1 MKNKN
6 VTGDNSHIN
15 FFMEILNETI
25 KMPDL
30 ARIAAEQDFNI
41 NIDIRLPPVKQR
53 FQLDSVRVEIY
64 LYTYSGMT
72 GHKDIKNGSTAFFAD
87 HMFEYFYH
95 DPYDIPNEALKKYL
109 DPKKD
114 YLKAVWD
121 NRKDLN
127 DNFSASSADIKTYLQ
142 NLLILQ

>member
-25 KMPDL
+25 KMSDL
-30 ARIAAEQDFNI
+30 ARIAAEQDFNV

-64 LYTYSGMT
+64 FYTYSGMT
-72 GHKDIKNGSTAFFAD
+72 GHKDIKYSAAAFFAD
-87 HMFEYFYH
+87 HMFEYFYD
-95 DPYDIPNEALKKYL
+95 DPHDIPNEVLKKYL
-109 DPKKD
+109 NPQKH

-121 NRKDLN
+121 NRKELN
-127 DNFSASSADIKTYLQ
+127 DNFSSSSADIKTYLQ